1 MDGFILVIP
10 SLNPDDK
17 LIQLLQSIRQTLTT
31 IPILIVNDGS
41 GEYYQPIFDQ
51 AKQFNCIVVD
61 HAVNR
66 GKGAALKTAMQYIL
80 IHYPTVNFLVTID
93 SDGQHKVVDML
104 GCMEAARLNPSA
116 LLLGTRQFGNDVPFR
131 SKFGNILTRNILKLI
146 TGIELEDTQTGLR
159 VIPRFFLPAL
169 LKLKGDRFEYE
180 TNMLVL
186 TKEMKIPIVTHPIQT
201 VYLEDNVSSHFK
213 VVSDSIKIYSV
224 FIKCLVSSVMSF
236 AVDLLAYALIINLLA
251 AISFTSIYMASF
263 SARAISSIFNYY
275 VNREL
280 VFKDHSRSNFLKY
293 FLLVIFQIALSSLL
307 VYLLFLL
314 LEGENTVFLKMVVDS
329 LLFFLSYFVQKHLIF
344 KGKAYDKKMEDYIV

>member
-1 MDGFILVIP
+1 MDEFIIVIP
-10 SLNPDDK
+10 SLNPDNK

-41 GEYYQPIFDQ
+41 GEYYRPIFEQ
-51 AKQFNCIVVD
+51 AKEYNSIVVE

-80 IHYPTVNFLVTID
+80 TNYPTLNFMVTID
-93 SDGQHKVVDML
+93 SDGQHKVVDMI
-104 GCMEAARLNPSA
+104 GCMEVARLNPSA
-116 LLLGTRQFGNDVPFR
+116 LILGTRQFENDVPFR
-131 SKFGNILTRNILKLI
+131 SKFGNIVTRNVLKLT

-159 VIPRFFLPAL
+159 VIPRLFLPAL
-169 LKLKGDRFEYE
+169 VKLKGDRFEYE

-186 TKEMKIPIVTHPIQT
+186 TKKMKIPIVAHPIQT

-224 FIKCLVSSVMSF
+224 FIKYLISSVMSF
-236 AVDLLAYALIINLLA
+236 AVDLLAYAVIINLLA
-251 AISFTSIYMASF
+251 AISFTSISVASF
-263 SARAISSIFNYY
+263 AARAISSVFNYY

-280 VFKDHSRSNFLKY
+280 VFKDHSRSSLLKY

-314 LEGENTVFLKMVVDS
+314 LEGENTVFLKVVVDS
-329 LLFFLSYFVQKHLIF
+329 VLFFLSYFVQKHMIF
-344 KGKAYDKKMEDYIV
+344 KGKSHDKKTEDFI